1 MSVFRSF
8 LLVPVVALSF
18 GVSAYAQE
26 NALAQTPA
34 DSSQPVGEESLSDEE
49 IAFNE
54 RSAALGQR
62 VLAVD
67 EGMKSAARRAALDPT
82 GARLE
87 LDDLQA
93 TFQAEMDTFIQDFLN
108 FAATQ
113 FVGLPEDE
121 LALKRRIVENR
132 AAELSTL
139 PQAMRD
145 RAEAAA
151 LVPPPPQDGP
161 PTN

>member
-8 LLVPVVALSF
+8 LLMPVVALSF
-18 GVSAYAQE
+18 GMPAYAQQD
-26 NALAQTPA
+26 APAQPAA
-34 DSSQPVGEESLSDEE
+34 DSTRTVGDETPSDEE

-54 RSAALGQR
+54 RSAALGRR

-67 EGMKSAARRAALDPT
+67 EAMKSAARRAVLDPT
-82 GARLE
+82 GAKQE

-93 TFQAEMDTFIQDFLN
+93 TFQAEMDAFIQDFLN

-113 FVGLPEDE
+113 FTALPEDE
-121 LALKRRIVENR
+121 LATKRKIAENR
-132 AAELSTL
+132 AAELSSL

-151 LVPPPPQDGP
+151 RLPAPPQDGP

>member
-18 GVSAYAQE
+18 SVSAYAQN
-26 NALAQTPA
+26 NALAQPPA
-34 DSSQPVGEESLSDEE
+34 DSTRTVGDETYSDAE

-54 RSAALGQR
+54 RAAALGRR

-67 EGMKSAARRAALDPT
+67 EEMKSAARRAALDPT
-82 GARLE
+82 GARQE

-113 FVGLPEDE
+113 FTALPEDE
-121 LALKRRIVENR
+121 LATKRKIAETR
-132 AAELSTL
+132 AAELASL

-151 LVPPPPQDGP
+151 LVPPPPRDGP

>member
-1 MSVFRSF
+1 MSVSRSS
-8 LLVPVVALSF
+8 LLVLIVALSF
-18 GVSAYAQE
+18 SGPAYAQE
-26 NALAQTPA
+26 NALAQPPA
-34 DSSQPVGEESLSDEE
+34 DSTRPVGEESLSDEE

-54 RSAALGQR
+54 RSSALGRR

-67 EGMKSAARRAALDPT
+67 EEMKSAARRAALDPL
-82 GARLE
+82 GAKLE

-121 LALKRRIVENR
+121 LALKRKIVENR
-132 AAELSTL
+132 AAELSSL

-151 LVPPPPQDGP
+151 VPPPPPQNGP
-161 PTN
+161 PAN